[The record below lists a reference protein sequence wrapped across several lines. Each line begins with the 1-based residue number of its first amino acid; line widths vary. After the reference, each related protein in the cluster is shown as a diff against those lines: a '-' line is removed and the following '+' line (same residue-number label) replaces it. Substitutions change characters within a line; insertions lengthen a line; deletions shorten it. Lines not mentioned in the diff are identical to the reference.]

1 MKIYFDRNQQPE
13 QPKVYLGTPNHQII
27 CALNGIDEDSFS
39 LTPNL
44 NNTYELSFDLNRYI
58 SIIGRQVESNA
69 YNLVDILMRLYVSNI
84 GWFVIQTPTINN
96 NGIKETKSI
105 KAESA
110 EIELV
115 QHDIKNLKINKGTTD
130 SYEMLVNG
138 NVEIIDDVEFAKE
151 QIKFYNR
158 NKPELSFLDILMK
171 VSGLYGWEIGFIDD
185 IPKTYQYYENGELKE
200 RKS

>member
-1 MKIYFDRNQQPE
+1 M
-13 QPKVYLGTPNHQII
+13 
-27 CALNGIDEDSFS
+27 
-39 LTPNL
+39 

-115 QHDIKNLKINKGTTD
+115 QHDIKT
-130 SYEMLVNG
+130 
-138 NVEIIDDVEFAKE
+138 
-151 QIKFYNR
+151 
-158 NKPELSFLDILMK
+158 
-171 VSGLYGWEIGFIDD
+171 
-185 IPKTYQYYENGELKE
+185 
-200 RKS
+200 